1 MKLFFL
7 SGPFLH
13 CVELMRP
20 HQVHQIKS
28 NLSTIQLSI
37 GPHETDVSLFVSS
50 VQLGH
55 AAADS
60 LSRSC
65 CAPVLIVVVRTVAAA
80 ELSRTHW
87 HRPAGAGCA
96 DITA

>member
-60 LSRSC
+60 AAVAHLCSLLWSGQWQQQSSH
-65 CAPVLIVVVRTVAAA
+65 VLIGTGQRVLDVLT
-80 ELSRTHW
+80 
-87 HRPAGAGCA
+87 
-96 DITA
+96 